1 MLSARLVSRAT
12 TRSFVRF
19 YTEGATGAPRPAGS
33 ADSFNKREKAQEDLY
48 VRQLEKERIAALRK
62 SLKEQRDHLDKIE
75 DQIDQLSK

>member
-33 ADSFNKREKAQEDLY
+33 ADSFNVSLLFLLFKTY
-48 VRQLEKERIAALRK
+48 VL
-62 SLKEQRDHLDKIE
+62 LDF
-75 DQIDQLSK
+75 QC